1 MDVRKPVPVPGSAV
15 SNAQA
20 NGAVVGPA
28 STTRGGTPG
37 RVQADASV
45 ARIANR
51 CPAREPRR
59 FSMSLG
65 AIGDA
70 KLAGQMKIR
79 SERNVFGSRPTG
91 RLRRVE
97 QKAHPH
103 RTRLESTAVL

>member
-28 STTRGGTPG
+28 SMTRGCTPG

-65 AIGDA
+65 AIAAA
-70 KLAGQMKIR
+70 KLAAQMKIR
-79 SERNVFGSRPTG
+79 PDRKVFGRRPT
-91 RLRRVE
+91 E
-97 QKAHPH
+97 PQP
-103 RTRLESTAVL
+103 RTQQNT